1 MAWAKRGQ
9 SAYYYRSTRVGK
21 RVVSEYLGSGPEAEI
36 SARLDTRRREQ
47 RRESRELWDRFVAR
61 LQEAD
66 RLLAEM
72 SRRSQLLAS
81 AILILSGLH
90 NHNGEWRRR
99 RVNRTRSPR
108 N

>member
-9 SAYYYRSTRVGK
+9 SAYYYRSQRVGK

-36 SARLDTRRREQ
+36 SARLDSRRREQ
-47 RRESRELWDRFVAR
+47 RRETRELWNRSVAR

-66 RLLAEM
+66 RLLDEL

-81 AILILSGLH
+81 AVLILSGLH

-108 N
+108 K